1 MCLTRPGYKAD
12 RTDDN
17 DVKVQWRMKWPVS
30 GHEHR
35 VAVVPGRSADTLCD
49 QKNKGSDVCKEVK
62 VADCKAA
69 AAAPEGALLDVTDQK
84 IIGGGE
90 L

>member
-1 MCLTRPGYKAD
+1 MCLTRPGFKAD
-12 RTDDN
+12 GTDDDN
-17 DVKVQWRMKWPVS
+17 VKVQWRMKWPVP

-35 VAVVPGRSADTLCD
+35 VAVVPGTSADTLCD
-49 QKNKGSDVCKEVK
+49 PKNTGPDVCKEIM

-69 AAAPEGALLDVTDQK
+69 AAPEGARLDDTDEK
-84 IIGGGE
+84 DIGGGE

>member
-12 RTDDN
+12 ATDDDN
-17 DVKVQWRMKWPVS
+17 VKVQWRMKWPVP

-35 VAVVPGRSADTLCD
+35 VAVVPGTSANTLCNP
-49 QKNKGSDVCKEVK
+49 KNTGPDVCKEVK
-62 VADCKAA
+62 IADCKKAA
-69 AAAPEGALLDVTDQK
+69 TQQGTRLDTADQQV
-84 IIGGGE
+84 IGQGE